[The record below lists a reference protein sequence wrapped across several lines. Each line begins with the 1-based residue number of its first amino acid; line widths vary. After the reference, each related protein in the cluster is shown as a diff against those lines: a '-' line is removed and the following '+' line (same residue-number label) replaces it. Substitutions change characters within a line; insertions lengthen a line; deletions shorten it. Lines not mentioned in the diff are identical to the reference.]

1 MERMFE
7 VTLTR
12 FHRTKPNVYV
22 VSGYFQGNS
31 IAGSKMTASAD
42 QSALAVEVNV
52 REGLMIRKRYAALG
66 IGFENIDRE
75 YDMLIA
81 LPEKTDFRTLR
92 LYQEQEGKK
101 TCVYKIS
108 GKMLAKLQKRPDWYL
123 ETWQET
129 DNEIRLGGWAVG
141 DGPCRLQIVDRK
153 RRKIASQV
161 RWYYRQ
167 DIVDQYP
174 ELVPENGGEDEG
186 EALSFGFELT
196 FEKGSAGRVRL
207 IIASGEG
214 KAECPLS
221 LRRGCK
227 NISRGGQPL
236 WKKAKAYF
244 QRNGFRA
251 GMRRV
256 LQKLSGGRAGN
267 SEGYMAWRRR
277 YLPGREELEVQRR
290 NQFLHAPKISVVVPL
305 YKTPHPYLEALI
317 KSLQAQTYP
326 NWQLCFSD
334 GSGPQTDLTELL
346 EKEHRADSRI
356 CYVTAENPMQISENT
371 NQALTLVEG
380 EYIAFADHDDLLAP
394 DALYEFVKCINENPD
409 AELIYSDE
417 DKVSMNGKEFFQPH
431 FKSDFNID
439 LLTSMNYICHLV
451 MVRRDLLEKAGPLRS
466 EFDGAQDYDFVLR
479 CAEQTDKICHIPK
492 ALYHWRSHQDSTAE
506 NPESKRYAFEAG
518 RRAVQAH
525 FSRTGVAAQVEE
537 GAYPGLYRVRYEIPE
552 NPPLVSIIIPNKDH
566 ITDLELCL
574 RSILEHT
581 TYPNYEIIIVENN
594 STDEDTFAFYRRMEE
609 QYACIRTVYWKE
621 EFNFSKI
628 NNFGVEQAKGEYYLF
643 LNNDTEMLTPDCLSE
658 LVGPC
663 LRDDVGAVGARLF
676 YPDHTIQHA
685 GVIIGYGGIAGHAF
699 VGMDG
704 SENGYFSRIICQS
717 DLSAVTAACMLVK
730 REAFEQAGG
739 FSPALQ
745 VAFNDIDLCLKIR
758 EAGWLIVYNPFAQLT
773 HYESKSR
780 GYEDTPEKIARF
792 NKEADVFLKRWY
804 QYLKDG
810 DPYYNPNL
818 SLNRADFALK

>member
-1 MERMFE
+1 M
-7 VTLTR
+7 TR

-31 IAGSKMTASAD
+31 IAGSKMTAFAD
-42 QSALAVEVNV
+42 QTPLPLETLV

-66 IGFENIDRE
+66 IGFEDIDRE
-75 YDMLIA
+75 YDMLIE
-81 LPEKTDFRTLR
+81 LPENPDFRWLR

-101 TCVYKIS
+101 TCVYRIS
-108 GKMLAKLQKRPDWYL
+108 GRMLKKLQKQPDWYL

-129 DNEIRLGGWAVG
+129 ETEVKIGGWAVG
-141 DGPCRLQIVDRK
+141 NGQCRLQLLDGR
-153 RRKIASQV
+153 RRKIPSRT

-174 ELVPENGGEDEG
+174 ELAQDPSGKDDVEQ
-186 EALSFGFELT
+186 LSFGFEIAFDKNGQDKIL
-196 FEKGSAGRVRL
+196 L
-207 IIASGEG
+207 IAASEEG
-214 KAECPLS
+214 KAECSMS
-221 LRRGCK
+221 LRRKEK
-227 NISRGGQPL
+227 NIRRGGQPL
-236 WKKAKAYF
+236 WKKARAYF
-244 QRNGFRA
+244 RRNGFRA
-251 GMRRV
+251 GMRRI
-256 LQKLSGGRAGN
+256 LQKLSGGRAGH
-267 SEGYMAWRRR
+267 SDGYMAWRRNH
-277 YLPGREELEVQRR
+277 LPGREELEAQRR
-290 NQFLHAPKISVVVPL
+290 NRFLHEPLISVAVPL
-305 YKTPHPYLEALI
+305 YKTPHRYLEALI
-317 KSLQAQTYP
+317 KSMQAQTYG

-334 GSGPQTDLTELL
+334 GSGEQTDLTALL
-346 EKEHRADSRI
+346 EGAKRLDPRI
-356 CYVTAENPMQISENT
+356 CFVTADQPMRISENT
-371 NQALTLVEG
+371 NLALTLAQG

-394 DALYEFVKCINENPD
+394 DALYEFVKCINENPGVQ
-409 AELIYSDE
+409 LLYSDE

-431 FKSDFNID
+431 FKTDFNID

-451 MVRRDLLEKAGPLRS
+451 MVHRDLLEKVGGLRS
-466 EFDGAQDYDFVLR
+466 EYDGAQDYDFVLR
-479 CAEQTDKICHIPK
+479 CAEQTDQIRHIPK

-518 RRAVQAH
+518 TRAVQAH
-525 FSRTGVAAQVEE
+525 FDRTGIAARVEE
-537 GAYPGLYRVRYEIPE
+537 GAYPGLYRVIYEIPE
-552 NPPLVSIIIPNKDH
+552 DAPLVSVIIPNKDH
-566 ITDLELCL
+566 TADLELCL
-574 RSILEHT
+574 RSILDRT
-581 TYPNYEIIIVENN
+581 TYPNIEIIIVENN
-594 STDEDTFAFYRRMEE
+594 STEEETFTFYKRMEQ
-609 QYACIRTVYWKE
+609 QYECVRTVYWEE

-628 NNFGVEQAKGEYYLF
+628 NNFGVEHAKGEYLLF

-663 LRDDVGAVGARLF
+663 LRPDVGAVGARLF

-739 FSPALQ
+739 FLPELQ
-745 VAFNDIDLCLKIR
+745 VAFNDIDLCLKMR